1 MPTCTQAAHDVKPYT
16 NTSGK
21 YVIVLQ
27 QKRSTFLAHARRRMF
42 RDGDEGG
49 EGDPN
54 VAMLPRPRL
63 NACEKVVGAK
73 NSRLEQRSNLA

>member
-27 QKRSTFLAHARRRMF
+27 QRRSTLRAHARRRMF
-42 RDGDEGG
+42 RGGDEGG

-54 VAMLPRPRL
+54 VAMLSRPAAQGMRR
-63 NACEKVVGAK
+63 AGGAR
-73 NSRLEQRSNLA
+73 NTV